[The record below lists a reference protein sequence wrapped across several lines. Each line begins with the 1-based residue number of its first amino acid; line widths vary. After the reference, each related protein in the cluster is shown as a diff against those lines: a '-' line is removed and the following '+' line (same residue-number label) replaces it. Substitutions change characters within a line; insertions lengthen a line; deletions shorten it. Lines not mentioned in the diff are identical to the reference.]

1 MYTSWCILSMLYQHT
16 AKRYMAEEVL
26 LDIRNVC
33 DSSIILQ
40 GYTDSLQWLP
50 QLKLDNSDREKGALF
65 VKDLRVL
72 QHGLWVRD
80 TEVFPHE
87 RLRVQESPLNIGTAG
102 TATRPAALVRK
113 KPLLY
118 RHIEFQ
124 LFPPPREG
132 LPPLVVLVLNLK
144 HIKRSGGRKKP

>member
-1 MYTSWCILSMLYQHT
+1 M
-16 AKRYMAEEVL
+16 
-26 LDIRNVC
+26 
-33 DSSIILQ
+33 
-40 GYTDSLQWLP
+40 
-50 QLKLDNSDREKGALF
+50 
-65 VKDLRVL
+65 
-72 QHGLWVRD
+72 
-80 TEVFPHE
+80 
-87 RLRVQESPLNIGTAG
+87 NIGTAG

-132 LPPLVVLVLNLK
+132 LPPLVVLVLNLE